1 MIDLPPS
8 QLETVKRILAQQ
20 VPQCEVRVFG
30 SRINQTA
37 KKWSDL
43 DLAIVGSAK
52 LDQHAL
58 YDLKE
63 AFEESD
69 LPICVDVLDWHTISS
84 EFQTVIMAGYDV
96 VQVAEDPP
104 EYGTRN
110 DA

>member
-8 QLETVKRILAQQ
+8 QLETVKRILAEH
-20 VPQCEVRVFG
+20 VPLCEVRAFG

-52 LDQHAL
+52 LEPHAL

-69 LPICVDVLDWHTISS
+69 LPIRVDVLDWHTISP
-84 EFQTVIMAGYDV
+84 EFQSVITESYEV
-96 VQVAEDPP
+96 VQVLVGE
-104 EYGTRN
+104 G
-110 DA
+110 

>member
-8 QLETVKRILAQQ
+8 QLETVKRILVQQ
-20 VPQCEVRVFG
+20 VPQCEVRAFG

-52 LDQHAL
+52 LEPHAL

-63 AFEESD
+63 AFEDSD
-69 LPICVDVLDWHTISS
+69 LSICVDVLDWHTISS
-84 EFQTVIMAGYDV
+84 EFQAVINVGYEV
-96 VQVAEDPP
+96 VQMPVE
-104 EYGTRN
+104 
-110 DA
+110 